1 MNNEYLSQISELEQ
15 EFTKELRGY
24 GSLTVNLSGASDD
37 QEYLGYDIR
46 PEDIEALY
54 FEGIG
59 VPRWET
65 IKADSVDR
73 QIERYNESMQK
84 VMADYPLIGRANDT
98 DKKVEY
104 TPAEVS
110 SLREECDR
118 VLETATDP
126 KAVHSLRKVAVACH
140 RAGDDQKGLV
150 LIPN

>member
-24 GSLTVNLSGASDD
+24 GSLTVNLTSDSDD
-37 QEYLGYDIR
+37 QEYIGYDIR

-59 VPRWET
+59 VPRWES

-73 QIERYNESMQK
+73 QIELYNESMQK
-84 VMADYPLIGRANDT
+84 VMAAYPLIGRVNDT
-98 DKKVEY
+98 DKKIEY
-104 TPAEVS
+104 TPAEVA
-110 SLREECDR
+110 SLREECNR

-126 KAVHSLRKVAVACH
+126 KAIHSLKKFAVTCH
-140 RAGDDQKGLV
+140 RAAEHQKGLV